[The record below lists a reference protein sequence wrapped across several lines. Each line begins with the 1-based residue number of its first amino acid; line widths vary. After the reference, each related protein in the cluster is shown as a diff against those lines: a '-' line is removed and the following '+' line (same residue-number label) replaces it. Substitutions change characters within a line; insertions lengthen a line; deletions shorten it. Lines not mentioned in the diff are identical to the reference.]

1 MSVGLQAS
9 ANTLVTFSET
19 TEMSVGFK
27 MTESESTKKIVVLKR
42 TL

>member
-19 TEMSVGFK
+19 TEMSVVVK
-27 MTESESTKKIVVLKR
+27 KTKFPKVPKK
-42 TL
+42 